1 MYGQDMGQLE
11 VLVIPSGHKKEESV
25 WKYVGGSTCNCCNT
39 YTYNVHVHVCT
50 LTVHPCESVHLFSE
64 QGYYWKEAQIEVS
77 KRIQAIRIRA
87 TTGMSGPKGDMAID
101 DVKVSFRNTKLYTV

>member
-1 MYGQDMGQLE
+1 MGQLE

-25 WKYVGGSTCNCCNT
+25 WKYVGGRNIITETSTINLC
-39 YTYNVHVHVCT
+39 
-50 LTVHPCESVHLFSE
+50 SVKLALYFAE

-101 DVKVSFRNTKLYTV
+101 DVKVSSQFTQLFTFFYV

>member
-1 MYGQDMGQLE
+1 MGQLE

-25 WKYVGGSTCNCCNT
+25 WKYVGGTNCCNT
-39 YTYNVHVHVCT
+39 YTYNLCT

-101 DVKVSFRNTKLYTV
+101 DVKVRFTHDKLTIL

>member
-1 MYGQDMGQLE
+1 MSGNTSE
-11 VLVIPSGHKKEESV
+11 VVIV
-25 WKYVGGSTCNCCNT
+25 AIRTRTMDVL
-39 YTYNVHVHVCT
+39 
-50 LTVHPCESVHLFSE
+50 LTVHTCESVNLFSE

-101 DVKVSFRNTKLYTV
+101 DVKVRFT

>member
-1 MYGQDMGQLE
+1 MSGNTSE
-11 VLVIPSGHKKEESV
+11 VGISLLTLKTINLCSV
-25 WKYVGGSTCNCCNT
+25 ERALYFT
-39 YTYNVHVHVCT
+39 
-50 LTVHPCESVHLFSE
+50 E

>member
-1 MYGQDMGQLE
+1 MSGNTSE
-11 VLVIPSGHKKEESV
+11 VGIPLLTLK
-25 WKYVGGSTCNCCNT
+25 TINLCCVKPAL
-39 YTYNVHVHVCT
+39 Y
-50 LTVHPCESVHLFSE
+50 FAE

-101 DVKVSFRNTKLYTV
+101 DVKVSSQFTQLFTFFYVQVSCG